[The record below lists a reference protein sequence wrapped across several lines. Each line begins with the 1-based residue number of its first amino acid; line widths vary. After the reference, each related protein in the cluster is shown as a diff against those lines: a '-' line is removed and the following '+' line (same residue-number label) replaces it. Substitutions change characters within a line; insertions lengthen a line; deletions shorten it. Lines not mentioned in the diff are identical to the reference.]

1 MPTREE
7 LKMLQ
12 ALPLDVKI
20 RKTQQRIREWVEHY
34 GEDGVYVSFS
44 GGKDSTVLLDIVRK
58 MYPGIEAVFVNTGL
72 EYPEIVEFVKQ
83 HENVTILRPKKNF
96 KQVLTE
102 FGYPIAGKEV
112 AGYIYEARTSKSERL
127 RRSRMERLTG
137 QYIRRDG
144 KRSEYNREKWG
155 FALSAPFRI
164 SDKCCY
170 VMKKTP
176 FNHFEKENNKIRIIG
191 TMTDESRLRE
201 QKWLKA
207 GCNAFNSKHPNSA
220 PVSFWTNNDILTYI
234 HQHGLAIASVYGDVV
249 LDDSGEIDG
258 QMNFHDLT
266 GDYEGCKFQTTG
278 CNRTG
283 CMFCLFGAHLEK
295 GEGRLEKMKHTHPKR
310 YEYVMGGGEFDE
322 HGMWIPNNKGLG
334 FKFVV
339 DWLNENG
346 NLHIRY

>member
-102 FGYPIAGKEV
+102 CGYPVISKNISHNAGIATRNPNGAVMRNIFSPEKKGKY
-112 AGYIYEARTSKSERL
+112 ALYKYL
-127 RRSRMERLTG
+127 YLT
-137 QYIRRDG
+137 R
-144 KRSEYNREKWG
+144 
-155 FALSAPFRI
+155 APFKI
-164 SDKCCY
+164 SEKCCD
-170 VMKKTP
+170 VMKKEPIHT
-176 FNHFEKENNKIRIIG
+176 FEKKTGKKSMIA
-191 TMTDESRLRE
+191 TMAQESVMRSD
-201 QKWLKA
+201 KWLKY
-207 GCNAFNSKHPNSA
+207 GCNAFDLKRPQSNPI
-220 PVSFWTNNDILTYI
+220 SFWTNNDILTYI
-234 HQHGLAIASVYGDVV
+234 HTYRLSIASVYGDVV
-249 LDDSGEIDG
+249 SDDREEDTNQI
-258 QMNFHDLT
+258 NLYDLT
-266 GDYEGCKFQTTG
+266 GDYEGCKFRTTG

-283 CMFCLFGAHLEK
+283 CMFCLFGANLEK
-295 GEGRLEKMKHTHPKR
+295 GEGRLERMKHTHPKR

-346 NLHIRY
+346 NLHIKY

>member
-83 HENVTILRPKKNF
+83 HENVTVLRPKKNF

-102 FGYPIAGKEV
+102 YGYPVISKNVSHNVGIATRNPDGAVMRNIFSPEKKGKY
-112 AGYIYEARTSKSERL
+112 ALYKYL
-127 RRSRMERLTG
+127 YLT
-137 QYIRRDG
+137 
-144 KRSEYNREKWG
+144 K
-155 FALSAPFRI
+155 APFKV
-164 SDKCCY
+164 SEKCCDA
-170 VMKKTP
+170 MKKDP
-176 FNHFEKENNKIRIIG
+176 IHAFEKATGKKGMIA
-191 TMTDESRLRE
+191 TMAQESVMRSD
-201 QKWLKA
+201 KWLKY
-207 GCNAFNSKHPNSA
+207 GCNAFDLKRPQSNPI
-220 PVSFWTNNDILTYI
+220 SFWTNNDILTYI
-234 HQHGLAIASVYGDVV
+234 HRYSLPIASVYGDVV
-249 LDDSGEIDG
+249 PDSREEISS
-258 QMNFHDLT
+258 QINLYDLT
-266 GDYEGCKFQTTG
+266 GDYQGCKLRTTG

-283 CMFCLFGAHLEK
+283 CMFCLFGANLEK
-295 GEGRLEKMKHTHPKR
+295 GEGRLERMKHTHPKR
-310 YEYVMGGGEFDE
+310 YEYVMGGGKFDE
-322 HGMWIPNNKGLG
+322 QGMWIPNNKGLG

>member
-58 MYPGIEAVFVNTGL
+58 MHPGIEAVFVNTGL
-72 EYPEIVEFVKQ
+72 EYPEIVDFVKQ

-102 FGYPIAGKEV
+102 CGYPVISKNISHNAGIATRNPDGAVMRNIFSPEKKGKY
-112 AGYIYEARTSKSERL
+112 ALYKYL
-127 RRSRMERLTG
+127 YLT
-137 QYIRRDG
+137 R
-144 KRSEYNREKWG
+144 
-155 FALSAPFRI
+155 APFKI
-164 SDKCCY
+164 SEKCCD
-170 VMKKTP
+170 VMKKEPIHT
-176 FNHFEKENNKIRIIG
+176 FEKETGKKSMIA
-191 TMTDESRLRE
+191 TMAQESVMRSD
-201 QKWLKA
+201 KWLKY
-207 GCNAFNSKHPNSA
+207 GCNAFDLKRPQSNPI
-220 PVSFWTNNDILTYI
+220 SFWTNNDILTYI
-234 HQHGLAIASVYGDVV
+234 HTYRLSIASVYGDVV
-249 LDDSGEIDG
+249 SDDREEDTNQI
-258 QMNFHDLT
+258 NLYDLT
-266 GDYEGCKFQTTG
+266 GDYQGCKFRTTG
-278 CNRTG
+278 CNRSG

-295 GEGRLEKMKHTHPKR
+295 GEGRLERMKHTHPKR
-310 YEYVMGGGEFDE
+310 YKYVMGGGEFDE
-322 HGMWIPNNKGLG
+322 QGMWIPNNKGLG

-346 NLHIRY
+346 NLHIKY